1 MLPVKVYFI
10 FIYLSFRFSLFAL
23 FITRLKNKYQ
33 KNRLIGFY
41 PLLFESLIYCQLTNL
56 KYFKIPRLVAFQII

>member
-1 MLPVKVYFI
+1 M
-10 FIYLSFRFSLFAL
+10 FAL
-23 FITRLKNKYQ
+23 FVTRLKNKYQ

-56 KYFKIPRLVAFQII
+56 KYFKNPRLVAFQIIWLF